1 MVMPLNASK
10 LDLVDTRMAETAT
23 QVEKEIVISN
33 RGSVDLRVPLL
44 LGNNGVEMAIATS
57 STVMEVPHHHGRLV
71 VAAAAAAAIT
81 TAATDRAV
89 VTEVLP
95 AVERL
100 LGNDRRMLLHLLPRA
115 ISMAMVATQEAMEA
129 LAAVTVVSRRWVLHL
144 VLVAGLVVSG
154 LHQVWALCSRTMAGM
169 ELQVAHHLLHLRTI
183 FLPR

>member
-23 QVEKEIVISN
+23 QVEKVIAILN
-33 RGSVDLRVPLL
+33 RGSVDPRVPLL

-57 STVMEVPHHHGRLV
+57 STVMEVPHHHGRPV
-71 VAAAAAAAIT
+71 VAAAAAAIT
-81 TAATDRAV
+81 TAATDKAV

-129 LAAVTVVSRRWVLHL
+129 LAAVTVVSRRWVLHP

-169 ELQVAHHLLHLRTI
+169 ELQVALHLHHLRTI